1 MFISCS
7 TCRQTK
13 CWSDLSVVGG
23 NSTGSSGSE
32 VLTVAGGLYRLCWSA
47 RPRAPFYVQSHLLVA
62 SRERLSTR
70 ALHARWFAEHG
81 FCGAESKGV
90 RARTAVSSAANF
102 TLTSVARWP
111 RCLLRSRLRA
121 VSFGSLLICKLDLR
135 SSLYSEY
142 ALFKAR
148 VRHRRLS
155 RQRAPRRPAARPR
168 RSLRA
173 RRIRFLSPC

>member
-13 CWSDLSVVGG
+13 CWSDLSVVGV

-90 RARTAVSSAANF
+90 RARTAVPSAANF

-111 RCLLRSRLRA
+111 RCLLRSRLRSQLRSR
-121 VSFGSLLICKLDLR
+121 VGSLLICKLDLR
-135 SSLYSEY
+135 SSLY
-142 ALFKAR
+142 ALSKLAFGT
-148 VRHRRLS
+148 VG
-155 RQRAPRRPAARPR
+155 
-168 RSLRA
+168 
-173 RRIRFLSPC
+173 